1 MRWLNEKGNVLLF
14 IIIAMTFMSVLGAG
28 AYYLTSTS
36 AFSTIGAND
45 ENRAAQLAR
54 AGIDY
59 ALMKGYPDGT
69 DKYLTFLNGDKIHI
83 VRIGNTIK
91 STVVLKQGTPYEL
104 TGYNEI
110 TLTAAEASEMLTR
123 PDVTV
128 AKDIQSFSAPAQSQG
143 GFITTDTSTAQ
154 ISLGKTTMTSTFG
167 ALWYQGNAVQGNCV
181 GGKCDFGMGFR
192 AFFVFQFGA
201 GSTGDGFTFAFFNG
215 TENDVYAVGGHSGMG
230 ELMGYAGDSR
240 MDDVGTYFL
249 DGRGGRGIQPPKMA
263 IEFDVYPNSGTSSV
277 CNSGNRRDGIESPNP
292 RNHVGYVFWGDNTNS
307 SCTST
312 VGRNTYDDNRHNAG
326 SGDGPDMP
334 RNSMR
339 PSDGADTS
347 YFNASSLSWP
357 SNWLLSNPPSNVYA
371 FRVEVTRSTTVN
383 AGGNY
388 DYTIK
393 SWVKQC
399 PTNNI
404 TCPTYDETSNYA
416 NTKTDYTT
424 DTATLTRTISLNPT
438 LHGKFSTFFYGWT
451 TATGGATQNIL
462 INRHRINFRN

>member
-1 MRWLNEKGNVLLF
+1 MRRFSEKGNVLLF
-14 IIIAMTFMSVLGAG
+14 AIIAMTFMSVLGAG

-45 ENRAAQLAR
+45 QNRAAQLAR
-54 AGIDY
+54 AGINY
-59 ALMKGYPDGT
+59 ALMMNLSNTAGRDFT
-69 DKYLTFLNGDKIHI
+69 LANGDTFHLVIS
-83 VRIGNTIK
+83 GDTIS
-91 STVVLKQGTPYEL
+91 STGIIKQGTLYEAKETVSVTE
-104 TGYNEI
+104 TGFSSQSDI
-110 TLTAAEASEMLTR
+110 ST
-123 PDVTV
+123 
-128 AKDIQSFSAPAQSQG
+128 AKDIQSFTTPSQSQS
-143 GFITTDTSTAQ
+143 GFITTDTSAAQ
-154 ISLGKTTMTSTFG
+154 ISLGKIGMGSTFG
-167 ALWYQGNAVQGNCV
+167 ALWYQGSAVPGNCT
-181 GGKCDFGMGFR
+181 GGRCDFGTGFR

-215 TENDVYAVGGHSGMG
+215 TENDVHAVGGDSGRG

-240 MDDVGTYFL
+240 TTSAGTYFL

-263 IEFDVYPNSGTSSV
+263 IEFDVYANYGSTDVCASGS
-277 CNSGNRRDGIESPNP
+277 RRDGIESPNP
-292 RNHVGYVFWGDNTNS
+292 RNHVAYVFWGDNTNS

-312 VGRNTYDDNRHNAG
+312 VGMNTYDDNRHNAG

-347 YFNASSLSWP
+347 YFNALTLGYAY
-357 SNWLLSNPPSNVYA
+357 NWLLSNPPSNVYA

-399 PTNNI
+399 PTNDI
-404 TCPTYDETSNYA
+404 TCPTYDETSDYA

-462 INRHRINFRN
+462 ISRHKINFRN